1 MDQSTIQPQAEGDT
15 SAQTHDNHATA
26 DVTQNAQTDID
37 PRIAEVIGEEKVTAT
52 FGPES
57 TQDEEEQEEQEEKEE
72 NSDGHD
78 DTESSQ
84 EEYKEHDEQ
93 SDDDM
98 RSDAPQQTETQQRVP
113 TRLDRR
119 IAQVYINNLVLGGTS
134 DVPSLEEVME
144 ELSQYSH
151 QEKIN
156 ALHFHLQTEKRL
168 RKDGSA
174 YVVTPED
181 ADIIREAQREEI
193 RGELIAEQQAIS
205 TAENFVTFIENHK
218 ELDEN
223 AKEYNPTIARA
234 VEALWNDGNGLSI
247 TEAYRT
253 VTEQIAQAM
262 AEVERRERKDK
273 NRALSGA
280 MSGSGAAAESNTE
293 MTWDDVQKIK
303 EEDPE
308 RYMRE
313 LAAGKYAHLI

>member
-1 MDQSTIQPQAEGDT
+1 MKQSTIQPQAEGDT

-37 PRIAEVIGEEKVTAT
+37 PRIAEVIGEEDK
-52 FGPES
+52 
-57 TQDEEEQEEQEEKEE
+57 K
-72 NSDGHD
+72 
-78 DTESSQ
+78 
-84 EEYKEHDEQ
+84 HDEQ

-98 RSDAPQQTETQQRVP
+98 RSDALQQTETQQRVP

-168 RKDGSA
+168 RNDGSTYA
-174 YVVTPED
+174 VTPED

>member
-1 MDQSTIQPQAEGDT
+1 M
-15 SAQTHDNHATA
+15 
-26 DVTQNAQTDID
+26 
-37 PRIAEVIGEEKVTAT
+37 
-52 FGPES
+52 
-57 TQDEEEQEEQEEKEE
+57 
-72 NSDGHD
+72 
-78 DTESSQ
+78 
-84 EEYKEHDEQ
+84 
-93 SDDDM
+93 
-98 RSDAPQQTETQQRVP
+98 
-113 TRLDRR
+113 
-119 IAQVYINNLVLGGTS
+119 
-134 DVPSLEEVME
+134 
-144 ELSQYSH
+144 
-151 QEKIN
+151 
-156 ALHFHLQTEKRL
+156 
-168 RKDGSA
+168 
-174 YVVTPED
+174 TPED